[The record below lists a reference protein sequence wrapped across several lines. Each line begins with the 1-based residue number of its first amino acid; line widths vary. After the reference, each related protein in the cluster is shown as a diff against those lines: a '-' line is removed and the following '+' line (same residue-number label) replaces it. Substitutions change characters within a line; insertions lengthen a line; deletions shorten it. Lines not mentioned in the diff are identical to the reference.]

1 MMKGKFLFVAVLFSA
16 LSFGFASCDMIN
28 GNESDDPTQGGQTD
42 QNGSTENNG
51 GELDDPA
58 DPYNG
63 HMYVDLGLSVKWAT
77 CNVGADSPEDY
88 GDYFAWGEVVPKTY
102 FDWSNYKWVQEG
114 DDDLIKYFTDEWYGN
129 EVPVDNKTVLEAV
142 DDAASVN
149 MGGAWRMPTITEVEE
164 LINGCIWTWTT
175 LNGVEG
181 YEVKS
186 KTNDNS
192 IFLPAAGGW
201 AEDEHGGLREECLY
215 WCSSLSIEGQYGAW
229 SLDAIPFEG
238 ITENPISRYY
248 GLSVRGVTE

>member
-1 MMKGKFLFVAVLFSA
+1 MKKNFLFVAMLLVA
-16 LSFGFASCDMIN
+16 LSFGFVSCDMIN
-28 GNESDDPTQGGQTD
+28 GNDPDDTTQD
-42 QNGSTENNG
+42 GSENVV
-51 GELDDPA
+51 EDEKQDPVSLKS
-58 DPYNG
+58 
-63 HMYVDLGLSVKWAT
+63 VDLGLSVKWAN
-77 CNVGADSPEDY
+77 CNVGATKPEDC

-114 DDDLIKYFTDEWYGN
+114 DDDLIKYFIDEWYGN
-129 EVPVDNKTVLEAV
+129 NVPVDNKTVLEAT

-149 MGGAWRMPTITEVEE
+149 MGGHWRMPTIAEVEE

-201 AEDEHGGLREECLY
+201 IEDEHGGLREECLY
-215 WCSSLSIEGQYGAW
+215 WASSLAVEENYRAW
-229 SLDAIPFEG
+229 SLNAVSLEG
-238 ITENPISRYY
+238 VTENPIPRYY
-248 GLSVRGVTE
+248 GLSVRGVIE

>member
-1 MMKGKFLFVAVLFSA
+1 MKKNFLFVAMLLVA
-16 LSFGFASCDMIN
+16 LSFGFVSCDMIN
-28 GNESDDPTQGGQTD
+28 GNDPDDTTQDGSENVVEDEKQDPVSLES
-42 QNGSTENNG
+42 
-51 GELDDPA
+51 
-58 DPYNG
+58 
-63 HMYVDLGLSVKWAT
+63 VDLGLSVKWAN
-77 CNVGADSPEDY
+77 CNVGATKPEEY
-88 GDYFAWGEVVPKTY
+88 GDFYAWGEVAPKTY
-102 FDWSNYKWVQEG
+102 YDWGTYKWTQG
-114 DDDLIKYFTDEWYGN
+114 NDMLIKYFTDEGDGN
-129 EVPVDNKTVLEAV
+129 GEMTADNKTVLDAG
-142 DDAASVN
+142 DDVASVSK
-149 MGGAWRMPTITEVEE
+149 GGNWRIPTIAEVEE